1 LLKVKND
8 LHFNSSQ
15 STQLLNDVVSK
26 VNSLETSLAREEQM
40 RSDLKAKLNKSEEQ
54 NLELSNFIKSL
65 QNQSE

>member
-1 LLKVKND
+1 
-8 LHFNSSQ
+8 
-15 STQLLNDVVSK
+15 LLNDVVSK